1 MKRNKNLS
9 CPTRR
14 IFLWLLC
21 VAVLALAVG
30 FASCTNSP
38 LIGEETQ
45 AEEITQGGLLEEE
58 SYDDGSDGD
67 ASADTDAE
75 GVIDETH
82 ALDETSAS
90 DETQFSDETADAQP
104 QDTDTVTGE
113 TQAEENAT
121 RGEDETE
128 PRDDSESEAVTQP
141 PSTEIP
147 GQDEETLPVEPDTQS
162 EPQVPQP
169 PQDED
174 EPVTRPPVIDLPPQV
189 EETQAAETQ
198 AGGAEQVTLPSA
210 SETSAPEGEG
220 TVAQEQETA
229 SPDAPPSIE
238 IDTTPI
244 DPHPGDSS
252 LYNGVMISAVYG
264 TGKKNIDAAAEAGF
278 VQLYNSNNKA
288 VSLKGASLYYK
299 SDGAKPYSQFVFP
312 EDAVIPAK
320 GYYLVRCT
328 PVSGYDTTYAV
339 MGVSEYDARWNET
352 LDNREIRLLMAPTG
366 WSVGKDDD
374 ILSFDDAVSVFYA
387 SDTAIVDHVY
397 AVTGLSKNK
406 VAVRTALKDYSGFN
420 KVNLTERATAELN
433 QIAPRTS
440 DGRVNQVISTRLDE
454 VYFSAPA
461 GVYGS
466 DFALTLSAD
475 SGFTVYYTTDG
486 SDPTT
491 STTAKRYS
499 SPISLRNTSAM
510 TWGATT
516 KTWSQLEVGANPTSN
531 TLPGGYVVKAYA
543 TDGTTKTP
551 VYTNTYFINN
561 GMKDYGVSVVSLSI
575 PVSEML
581 GDQGFYNN
589 FMLEGTITGERRRGL
604 AVMEVFDPNG
614 VRVGYSNV
622 EMAVSGNGSSGHL
635 MKSLRLY
642 YKSINNMTG
651 GMDSDLDYD
660 LFGGYAKDA
669 NGNVITSF
677 DRLLLRNSGNDCLNS
692 YIRDAYM
699 QRVAAC
705 TNVDTMATVSTLVF
719 INGEF
724 WGVYNI
730 RERYSPEYVESHY
743 GVDKNNVSVVE
754 SDYSQVHTNHNADY
768 VDSSGV
774 VGGAADFNALIA
786 YIDTHNLADPTAYA
800 YVCDRLDID
809 SFIDMWA
816 VRCYFNARDWPE
828 NNIKIWKN
836 MNPDD
841 PSGFD
846 TKWYFTLLDLDMGL
860 AYFPIND
867 GNNTAENANFLPWFI
882 GSDSTCGR
890 IMRGLLNNA
899 SFRDKFIVR
908 YYEIITE
915 VFTEEYL
922 SQVFE
927 RMVTERTP
935 LMILQQQRWG
945 NSGASVAT
953 WNSDVSDIRSFIR
966 NRQGYALSGLYD
978 YFGVSAQD
986 IENMSYRR
994 VTVSYNT
1001 ARADVSVNGMAVSS
1015 GTIFRFTDD
1024 RYTFSVTATAKP
1036 GYLVTAIVYTDVN
1049 GNSQRVEGQNTATF
1063 TITTTGTITVYASRD
1078 GSAAMPEVSAF
1089 VAGPSYLF
1097 YLTESGDLYAWGD
1110 NRNGVLGLNASQNTV
1125 STPTLVMQNV
1135 AKVDTTQSIDF
1146 ENGNTEWMTA
1156 VLTKDGKLY
1165 TVGANGS
1172 GQLGRNGTT
1181 TDTSFG
1187 LVSFD
1192 GAIVDISVGHDHML
1206 ILDDQGQMWGVGN
1219 NSYGQ
1224 LGTVNMGASVTSF
1237 QKVAT
1242 GVTQISAGRRGTVFV
1257 DANDDLWGLGDN
1269 RWNKMS
1275 ASHGEKIS
1283 TPIKLLSDVAYVAS
1297 GEHQFVAVTNGG
1309 DLYYAGWRNMGNF
1322 INGAGNNSPAV
1333 QKLMGGVAK
1342 ADVYFDNMVILT
1354 TEGDA
1359 YVYGL
1364 NTGGGIGGSAVTGG
1378 TPQRIYQGV
1387 LDVTAG
1393 FGFTAYLC
1401 EDGSVRVLGDNTYG
1415 QAGNGTTGGS
1425 VFFAEA
1431 DV

>member
-1 MKRNKNLS
+1 MKHKKTLICQKGR
-9 CPTRR
+9 
-14 IFLWLLC
+14 LWAWLLLC
-21 VAVLALAVG
+21 VMLMLAVALASCVG
-30 FASCTNSP
+30 GP
-38 LIGEETQ
+38 LGGSEDTEAPSGAGESTDVGEETP
-45 AEEITQGGLLEEE
+45 T
-58 SYDDGSDGD
+58 
-67 ASADTDAE
+67 
-75 GVIDETH
+75 
-82 ALDETSAS
+82 
-90 DETQFSDETADAQP
+90 
-104 QDTDTVTGE
+104 
-113 TQAEENAT
+113 
-121 RGEDETE
+121 
-128 PRDDSESEAVTQP
+128 
-141 PSTEIP
+141 
-147 GQDEETLPVEPDTQS
+147 QDEPAQS
-162 EPQVPQP
+162 
-169 PQDED
+169 
-174 EPVTRPPVIDLPPQV
+174 
-189 EETQAAETQ
+189 
-198 AGGAEQVTLPSA
+198 EQVTLPA
-210 SETSAPEGEG
+210 DMDTTGNVVDTTAEETQSSGGVETLVLGGDTPAVTLPAQDEETQGAIVLPPEDTQDHVDEEEPVTRAPIIDLPPPEEV
-220 TVAQEQETA
+220 TQAPVPETNAPADVTTEAPVENATDAPVENATDAPVENVTDAPAEDVTDAPAQETQSPETL
-229 SPDAPPSIE
+229 PPVE
-238 IDTTPI
+238 LDTTPV

-252 LYNGVMISAVYG
+252 LYKGVMISAVYG
-264 TGKKNIDAAAEAGF
+264 TGKKNTDAAAEAGF
-278 VQLYNSNNKA
+278 VQLYNSSSKA

-312 EDAVIPAK
+312 DNAVIPAK
-320 GYYLVRCT
+320 GYYLVRCN

-339 MGVSEYDARWNET
+339 MGVTEYDSQWNET
-352 LDNREIRLLMAPTG
+352 LDNKEIRLLMAPTG
-366 WSVGKDDD
+366 WAVGKDDD
-374 ILSFDDAVSVFYA
+374 ILSFDDAISVFYA
-387 SDTAIVDHVY
+387 SDLTPVDHIY

-420 KVNLTERATAELN
+420 KVNLTERATGELN
-433 QIAPRTS
+433 QVAPRTS
-440 DGRVNQVISTRLDE
+440 DGRVNKVISSRLDE

-461 GVYGS
+461 GVYDS
-466 DFALTLSAD
+466 SFKLTLSAD

-491 STTAKRYS
+491 SSTAKRYS
-499 SPISLRNTSAM
+499 SPISLKDTSAM

-516 KTWSQLEVGANPTSN
+516 KTWIQLAGGGANPTSA

-622 EMAVSGNGSSGHL
+622 EMAVSGNGSSGHT
-635 MKSLRLY
+635 MKSLRIY
-642 YKSINNMTG
+642 YKSANNLTG

-669 NGNVITSF
+669 DGYVITSF
-677 DRLLLRNSGNDCLNS
+677 DRLLLRNSGNDCLHS

-915 VFTEEYL
+915 VFTEDYL
-922 SQVFE
+922 SGVFE

-935 LMILQQQRWG
+935 LMTLQQQRWG
-945 NSGASVAT
+945 NSGASVAV
-953 WNSDVSDIRSFIR
+953 WNSDVADIRSFIK
-966 NRQGYALSGLYD
+966 NRQNYALQQMCN
-978 YFGVSAQD
+978 YFGVSVQD
-986 IENMSYRR
+986 IEDMSYRR
-994 VTVSYNT
+994 VTVSYNSD
-1001 ARADVSVNGMAVSS
+1001 RVGVSVNGYNNVAS
-1015 GTIFRFTDD
+1015 GTIFRFQQDS
-1024 RYTFSVTATAKP
+1024 YVFNVTATVKE
-1036 GYLVTAIVYTDVN
+1036 GYTIKSIVFTDRDGRTQTVT
-1049 GNSQRVEGQNTATF
+1049 GQTTATF
-1063 TITTTGTITVYASRD
+1063 TVTTTGTITVYATRD
-1078 GSAAMPEVSAF
+1078 GGAIAAADGGF
-1089 VAGPSYLF
+1089 VAGPTYMF
-1097 YLTESGDLYAWGD
+1097 YLTEGGDLYAWGD
-1110 NRNGVLGLNASQNTV
+1110 NRNGVLGLDVGNKTV
-1125 STPTLVMQNV
+1125 STPTLVMKNV
-1135 AKVDTTQSIDF
+1135 AKIATSRGLDF
-1146 ENGNTEWMTA
+1146 ENGDSNNTAWMTA
-1156 VLTKDGKLY
+1156 ILTKDGKLY

-1172 GQLGRNGTT
+1172 GQLGRNDKN
-1181 TDTSFG
+1181 TDTSLG
-1187 LVSFD
+1187 LVTSFS
-1192 GAIVDISVGHDHML
+1192 GKIVDVSVGYDHML

-1224 LGTVNMGASVTSF
+1224 LGTVNMGNSVTAF

-1242 GVTQISAGRRGTVFV
+1242 GVSQIAAGRRSTIYV
-1257 DANDDLWGLGDN
+1257 DQNDSMWVLGDN
-1269 RWNKMS
+1269 RWKKMS
-1275 ASHGEKIS
+1275 ATHGDRLS
-1283 TPIKLLSDVAYVAS
+1283 TPVKLLDDVAYISA
-1297 GEHQFVAVTNGG
+1297 GEHQFVAVTNSG
-1309 DLYYAGWRNMGNF
+1309 DLYYAGWRILSSFVAGTGEGLKKF
-1322 INGAGNNSPAV
+1322 I
-1333 QKLMGGVAK
+1333 GGVAK
-1342 ADVYFDNMVILT
+1342 ADVYFDSMVILT

-1364 NTGGGIGGSAVTGG
+1364 NTGGAIGGAVTGG
-1378 TPQRIYQGV
+1378 TPRKIREGIT
-1387 LDVTAG
+1387 DVTAG

-1401 EDGSVRVLGDNTYG
+1401 DDGSILILGDNTYG
-1415 QAGNGTTGGS
+1415 QAGNGVVGGT
-1425 VFFAEA
+1425 VNFAEV
-1431 DV
+1431 DF